1 MPVHIERL
9 TLLSVLDGKSREMG
23 QVKIGECATVTCWVA
38 GLAENSD
45 RANTS
50 VWLDGQ
56 KLRVEYM
63 GESVPAEGG
72 GTARQVNAVLPPDA
86 TPGEYDLH
94 VECAGV
100 STDIATV
107 RLV

>member
-1 MPVHIERL
+1 
-9 TLLSVLDGKSREMG
+9 MG
-23 QVKIGECATVTCWVA
+23 QVRIGEGATVTCWVS
-38 GLAENSD
+38 GLADNSD

-63 GESVPAEGG
+63 GEPVPAEGG
-72 GTARQVNAVLPPDA
+72 GTARQVNAMLPTDA
-86 TPGEYDLH
+86 APGEYDLW
-94 VECAGV
+94 VECVGV
-100 STDIATV
+100 RTGTMRV